1 MGGARCGALG
11 RAFLTISCYPLR
23 HTAGGW
29 RDMKTIKRGTDS
41 EVDQA
46 GRWRHL
52 VHRHGSNLL
61 GGVMLTVMLYAVVLT
76 VLAS

>member
-1 MGGARCGALG
+1 
-11 RAFLTISCYPLR
+11 
-23 HTAGGW
+23 
-29 RDMKTIKRGTDS
+29 MKTIKRGTGS
-41 EVDQA
+41 EADQTR
-46 GRWRHL
+46 RWRLL

>member
-1 MGGARCGALG
+1 
-11 RAFLTISCYPLR
+11 
-23 HTAGGW
+23 
-29 RDMKTIKRGTDS
+29 MKTIKRITGP
-41 EVDQA
+41 EVDQPR
-46 GRWRHL
+46 RWRHL

>member
-1 MGGARCGALG
+1 MGLSQGPRPGQPSWELAR
-11 RAFLTISCYPLR
+11 
-23 HTAGGW
+23 
-29 RDMKTIKRGTDS
+29 
-41 EVDQA
+41 V

-61 GGVMLTVMLYAVVLT
+61 GGVMVTVMLCALVLV

>member
-1 MGGARCGALG
+1 
-11 RAFLTISCYPLR
+11 
-23 HTAGGW
+23 
-29 RDMKTIKRGTDS
+29 MKTIKRVTGS
-41 EVDQA
+41 EADQA
-46 GRWRHL
+46 RRWRHL

>member
-1 MGGARCGALG
+1 
-11 RAFLTISCYPLR
+11 
-23 HTAGGW
+23 
-29 RDMKTIKRGTDS
+29 MKTIKRVTGS
-41 EVDQA
+41 EADQDR
-46 GRWRHL
+46 RWRHL

>member
-1 MGGARCGALG
+1 
-11 RAFLTISCYPLR
+11 
-23 HTAGGW
+23 
-29 RDMKTIKRGTDS
+29 MKTIKRITGAGPP

-46 GRWRHL
+46 RRWRHL

>member
-1 MGGARCGALG
+1 
-11 RAFLTISCYPLR
+11 
-23 HTAGGW
+23 
-29 RDMKTIKRGTDS
+29 MKTTKRATGS

-46 GRWRHL
+46 RRWRHL

-76 VLAS
+76 LVAS